1 MECNQSALNGMSPK
15 DKRFESQIIVRTLLA
30 RKPKGITRI
39 ARTVEFNLK

>member
-1 MECNQSALNGMSPK
+1 MNAT
-15 DKRFESQIIVRTLLA
+15 KRFESQIIVRTLLA